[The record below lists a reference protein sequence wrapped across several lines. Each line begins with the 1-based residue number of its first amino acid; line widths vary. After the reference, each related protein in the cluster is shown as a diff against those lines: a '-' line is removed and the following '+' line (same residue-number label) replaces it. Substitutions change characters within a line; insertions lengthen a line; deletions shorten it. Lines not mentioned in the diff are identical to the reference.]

1 MLGGR
6 REWGYVDGMEGFI
19 WVGFIFFLE
28 LGVDVLGCELV
39 GFGVVFIIV
48 VVGFMIMIKF
58 KIIILIIIIIIYS
71 NNN

>member
-48 VVGFMIMIKF
+48 VVGFMIMI
-58 KIIILIIIIIIYS
+58 
-71 NNN
+71 